1 MPASSSNDPDHWRQ
15 RAQEMRAL
23 ADGVKNEEVKRN
35 MLRIAAD
42 YDRLAERSE
51 EPGTDEELKAAK
63 AAKAA
68 IGALSITAP
77 NSRSI
82 LSTLRKA
89 RGIAIENLSS
99 EGALNAARV
108 EVGIAL
114 SSVLHSRPSEEKI
127 DKAKGALEEWINRLR
142 GA

>member
-1 MPASSSNDPDHWRQ
+1 MPASFINDPDHWRQ

-23 ADGVKNEEVKRN
+23 ATGVKNEEVKRN

-42 YDRLAERSE
+42 YDRLAERTE
-51 EPGTDEELKAAK
+51 EPGIDEELKAAK

-68 IGALSITAP
+68 LGALSITAP

-114 SSVLHSRPSEEKI
+114 SSVLHSRPTQEKI
-127 DKAKGALEEWINRLR
+127 DKAKAAVEEWISQLR
-142 GA
+142 VA